1 MEKKM
6 GPGVGNNFFHIEK
19 TDFKE
24 QTLFCKIGSL
34 FFVIFLFHTKQ
45 RTDTSDKNQVNE
57 AVESRTKF
65 FFYFMDHYLSR
76 WTDTYKYMQKEYRQR
91 SKQYIFIFKNVIIQV
106 LQIGF
111 MRSKHQ

>member
-57 AVESRTKF
+57 AVGLSF
-65 FFYFMDHYLSR
+65 FFIS
-76 WTDTYKYMQKEYRQR
+76 WTITCLDGLILTNTCR
-91 SKQYIFIFKNVIIQV
+91 KNTDREAIHFHFQERNYPGITNW
-106 LQIGF
+106 L
-111 MRSKHQ
+111 HA